1 MSKVKI
7 RLMATSKADVEKVR
21 KQFLKKNDQTI
32 LGHPIKSNEKWFVF
46 GDYSI
51 GKVRRRRGE

>member
-51 GKVRRRRGE
+51 GKVRRRHGE

>member
-7 RLMATSKADVEKVR
+7 RLMSSSKADVEKVR
-21 KQFLKKNDQTI
+21 KQLLKKNNQTI
-32 LGHPIKSNEKWFVF
+32 LGHPISSNEKWFVF